1 MGIKFKVLAVIA
13 TVVVLVGAFMLLR
26 PQPAAQ
32 TSTTKVTSDR
42 STGNQAHKQI
52 FDFELTDGKVSK
64 GQTSLKVTKGDQV
77 TVNVISDKPQ
87 EFHLHGYDKEIE
99 LEPGK
104 TGNIS
109 FTADKTGQF
118 EAELHG
124 SKQQI
129 FVLEVQP

>member
-1 MGIKFKVLAVIA
+1 MGMKFRILAVIA
-13 TVVVLVGAFMLLR
+13 TVVVLVGAFMILR

-42 STGNQAHKQI
+42 SAGSQVRKQI
-52 FDFELTDGKVSK
+52 FDFELTDGKVTK

-77 TVNVISDKPQ
+77 TVNVVSDKPQ

-104 TGNIS
+104 TGAIN
-109 FTADKTGQF
+109 FTADKAGQF

-124 SKQQI
+124 SKQQV